1 MLTYG
6 PYCTRTLQVSQFCM
20 ERSVLPVPITAVWSG
35 LSPENLYKTPSSCG
49 SGDTILGHKDRYIPG
64 RYPSPGQLQEP
75 ADRRFGFSGQAVG
88 GVGVH
93 TQSEEVHLVTDTNHR
108 ILGVHSQFHSN
119 DDSPSSRQDG
129 ENQEGV
135 QTCVSQTGSDGTSA
149 GTLSRTPFIF
159 NSSDRTSPSPL
170 PCLAETSELCTA
182 AGQGELRLPNKDGSG
197 IHERSSVVDSRGRT
211 IFKSLEAK

>member
-93 TQSEEVHLVTDTNHR
+93 TQSEEVHLVTDTNHQ
-108 ILGVHSQFHSN
+108 ILGVHSQFPSN
-119 DDSPSSRQDG
+119 INSPSSREDG
-129 ENQEGV
+129 EIKKECRHVSHKQEVTARQLAHLVGL
-135 QTCVSQTGSDGTSA
+135 
-149 GTLSRTPFIF
+149 LS
-159 NSSDRTSPSPL
+159 SSIPEIAPAPL
-170 PCLAETSELCTA
+170 
-182 AGQGELRLPNKDGSG
+182 
-197 IHERSSVVDSRGRT
+197 H
-211 IFKSLEAK
+211 